1 VFEKDLFV
9 HLGEED
15 GRLVFLSINMLSVV
29 ISGLVI
35 TVLSL
40 FTR

>member
-15 GRLVFLSINMLSVV
+15 GRLVFFINQHVEC
-29 ISGLVI
+29 
-35 TVLSL
+35 
-40 FTR
+40 RH